1 MEFNLNE
8 ETKMLQSSAEK
19 FCKEKSPSPFVKN
32 MIKDEKG
39 FSEAHWKEMA
49 NLGWLGLIYDEKYGG
64 SGGSFFDL
72 FILFEEIGKTQ
83 LPSPFLCSAVFAG
96 LLINEAGDENLK
108 KTYLPPVIQGEK
120 ILTIGLRNEQGQYD
134 HAAPALEAKESGGG
148 SYVIK
153 GTRILVPYAQVADE
167 IIVCANLKGE
177 KASGPT
183 LFKVSG
189 KASGLK
195 KTPLNTLTGE
205 KTFGVVFEDVKVSE
219 KDLVGAIGKGATYVD
234 KVLPKVIT
242 LKCGEMVGGLSRVLN
257 MTVDYVKQRV
267 QFGRPLGALQ
277 VVQHY
282 CADISTFA
290 DTSRMIAYQAASF
303 IDTGLPCAKEV
314 AMAKAWCS
322 DAYKRSTQIAQ
333 QLHGGI
339 GFTEEHDL
347 HLYYKHAKVA
357 ELDFGD
363 SWYHRQ
369 KVAEEIG
376 L

>member
-1 MEFNLNE
+1 MEFNLSE

-19 FCKEKSPSPFVKN
+19 FCKEKSPSAFVKS
-32 MIKDEKG
+32 MIKDAKG

-64 SGGSFFDL
+64 SGGGFFDL

-83 LPSPFLCSAVFAG
+83 MPSPFLCSAVFAG
-96 LLINEAGDENLK
+96 LLLNEAGGEALK
-108 KTYLPPVIQGEK
+108 KTYLPLLIQGEK
-120 ILTIGLRNEQGQYD
+120 ILTVGLRNELGEYD
-134 HAAPALEAKESGGG
+134 HAAPTLGAKESGGG
-148 SYVIK
+148 SFVIK
-153 GTRILVPYAQVADE
+153 GTRVLVPYAQVADE
-167 IIVCANLKGE
+167 IIVCADLKGS

-195 KTPLNTLTGE
+195 KIPLNTMTGE
-205 KTFGVVFEDVKVSE
+205 RTFGVVFEDVKVSE
-219 KDLVGAIGKGATYVD
+219 NDLVGSIGQGAAYVD
-234 KVLPKVIT
+234 KVLPQVIT
-242 LKCGEMVGGLSRVLN
+242 LKCAEMVGGLSRVLS

-282 CADISTFA
+282 CADISTFV
-290 DTSRMIAYQAASF
+290 DTSRLIAYQAASF
-303 IDTGLPCAKEV
+303 IDAGLPCSKEV

-322 DAYKRSTQIAQ
+322 DAYKKSTQIAQ

-347 HLYYKHAKVA
+347 HLYYKHAKVS

-363 SWYHRQ
+363 SWVQRQ
-369 KVAEEIG
+369 KVSAAMG
-376 L
+376 F